1 MDQPKSRFSVA
12 KCRQILG
19 KKYDNCTDEQII
31 KIRDFIYMLVQMDM
45 KHMKEQEESS
55 NQKNHVNPT
64 PKPTRIK
71 KKNSFVYQKVNLG
84 KSDPSIRQVG

>member
-31 KIRDFIYMLVQMDM
+31 KIRDFLYMLVQMDK
-45 KHMKEQEESS
+45 KHMKEREEKLNS
-55 NQKNHVNPT
+55 
-64 PKPTRIK
+64 K
-71 KKNSFVYQKVNLG
+71 K
-84 KSDPSIRQVG
+84 